1 MMKSEVGQFNTFL
14 CGTEG
19 LMKKALFAVISAVLF
34 ASCSFWNEPV
44 EEFFSYWSSEA
55 FVTDSSVKVPNQSD
69 KSGIVSVSPDA
80 DAEVILNVSN
90 PKSFRFVM
98 PAVGNSEM
106 IRFGGLETQPV
117 PGTDYTLEQIS
128 GDKLKLTYKTAF
140 LKQHE
145 WGNGDLG
152 ATLTL
157 YADDGRKFKKPYA
170 FSIKSNTRPPKPK
183 IAVAKTKKNSGS
195 LCSMFDGS
203 RYG

>member
-80 DAEVILNVSN
+80 PAEVILNLSN

-106 IRFGGLETQPV
+106 IRFGGLET
-117 PGTDYTLEQIS
+117 
-128 GDKLKLTYKTAF
+128 
-140 LKQHE
+140 
-145 WGNGDLG
+145 
-152 ATLTL
+152 
-157 YADDGRKFKKPYA
+157 
-170 FSIKSNTRPPKPK
+170 
-183 IAVAKTKKNSGS
+183 
-195 LCSMFDGS
+195 
-203 RYG
+203 